1 MDIGIIITGHGKF
14 ASGLKS
20 CLDMVG
26 ADCKN
31 IIAVDFLPEDD
42 YKNLDKEFLKAYD
55 LLNPKDYVIVLADL
69 LGASPFNRAYLSLST
84 KENVRFIGNANF
96 SLAYYLLNEEID
108 NIDTL
113 IEESISKAC
122 KNIVE
127 YK

>member
-1 MDIGIIITGHGKF
+1 MDIGIIIAGHGSF
-14 ASGLKS
+14 ADGLKS
-20 CLDMVG
+20 SLEMVG
-26 ADCKN
+26 GKNKN
-31 IIAVDFLPEDD
+31 ITSINFLTSDN
-42 YKNLDKEFLKAYD
+42 YKNLDKKFIEAYQSYRD
-55 LLNPKDYVIVLADL
+55 KDYVIILVDL
-69 LGASPFNRAYLSLST
+69 LGGTPFNRAYLSLST

-96 SLAYYLLNEEID
+96 SLAYYLLSEEID

>member
-1 MDIGIIITGHGKF
+1 MNIGIIIAGHGSF
-14 ASGLKS
+14 ADGLKS
-20 CLDMVG
+20 SLEMVG
-26 ADCKN
+26 GKN
-31 IIAVDFLPEDD
+31 KSITSINFLASDN
-42 YKNLDKEFLKAYD
+42 YKNLDKKFIEAYQSYND
-55 LLNPKDYVIVLADL
+55 KDYVIILVDL
-69 LGASPFNRAYLSLST
+69 LGGTPFNRAYLSLDT

>member
-14 ASGLKS
+14 ASGLES

-42 YKNLDKEFLKAYD
+42 YKNLDTDFLKAYN
-55 LLNPKDYVIVLADL
+55 LLSAKDYVIVLVDL

-96 SLAYYLLNEEID
+96 SLAYYLLSEEID

>member
-26 ADCKN
+26 GDCKN

-42 YKNLDKEFLKAYD
+42 YKNLDREFLKAYD
-55 LLNPKDYVIVLADL
+55 LFSAKDYVIVLADL

-84 KENVRFIGNANF
+84 KGNVRFIGNANF
-96 SLAYYLLNEEID
+96 SLAYYLLSEEID

>member
-20 CLDMVG
+20 CLTMVG
-26 ADCKN
+26 GDCKN

-42 YKNLDKEFLKAYD
+42 YKNLDTDFLKAYN
-55 LLNPKDYVIVLADL
+55 LLSAKDYVIVLADL

>member
-1 MDIGIIITGHGKF
+1 MDIGIIITGHANF

-20 CLDMVG
+20 CLTMVG

-42 YKNLDKEFLKAYD
+42 YKNLDTDFLKAYN
-55 LLNPKDYVIVLADL
+55 LLSAKDYVIVLADL